1 MPSSAQNLALAKLIR
16 QAVIDDGVLAAED
29 FAVVIS
35 NRRKN
40 IVITTDIS
48 GRHTVRVRP
57 PIAPQRV
64 VDFVRNKAAELERN
78 AIKLAAMAPRHP
90 VKHLVDGEEFTWLGQ
105 TMRLHLTEQAGPA
118 RRVRHD
124 SGWQLVVSAAD
135 VRDRGAGVLTDWY
148 CREGLAWVERNAPSW
163 WRRIAPGSRAQPGL
177 DVRDLGKVR
186 AGVFNGRADQVAF
199 HWPLFQLPAALCEYV
214 LVHELA
220 HATRPPGKPH
230 GPEFWACVKRVMP
243 DGRRR
248 QRLMRQAWLDI
259 WTGAT
264 R

>member
-1 MPSSAQNLALAKLIR
+1 MPSSAQDRALEELIR
-16 QAVIDDGVLAAED
+16 QALVDDGVLAAGD
-29 FAVVIS
+29 FGVVIS
-35 NRRKN
+35 QRRQP

-78 AIKLAAMAPRHP
+78 AIKLATMAPRHP
-90 VKHLVDGEEFTWLGQ
+90 VKQLVDGEEFTWLGQ
-105 TMRLHLTEQAGPA
+105 SMRLHLTEQEGPA

-124 SGWQLVVSAAD
+124 DGWQLVVSAAD
-135 VRDRGAGVLTDWY
+135 VRARGADVLTDWY
-148 CREGLAWVERNAPSW
+148 CQEGLAWMERNAPSW
-163 WRRIAPGSRAQPGL
+163 WRRIAPGRRAQPGL
-177 DVRDLGKVR
+177 DVRDLGKIR
-186 AGVFNGRADQVAF
+186 AGVFDELADQASF

-220 HATRPPGKPH
+220 HATRPLGKPH
-230 GPEFWACVKRVMP
+230 GPEFWARVKRVMP

>member
-1 MPSSAQNLALAKLIR
+1 MPSSAQDRDLAELIR
-16 QAVIDDGVLAAED
+16 QALIDDGVLAAED
-29 FAVVIS
+29 FDVVIS
-35 NRRKN
+35 KRRESL
-40 IVITTDIS
+40 VITTDIS

-64 VDFVRNKAAELERN
+64 VGFVQAKAAELERN
-78 AIKLAAMAPRHP
+78 AIRLAKMAPRHP
-90 VKHLVDGEEFTWLGQ
+90 VKQLAAGEEFTWLGQ
-105 TMRLHLTEQAGPA
+105 TMRLHLTEEEGPV
-118 RRVRHD
+118 RRVRHED
-124 SGWQLVVSAAD
+124 GWLLVVSAAD
-135 VRDRGAGVLTDWY
+135 VRDRGADVLTDWY
-148 CREGLAWVERNAPSW
+148 CQEGLAWVERRTPSW
-163 WRRIAPGSRAQPGL
+163 WHRIAPGSRAQPGL

-186 AGVFNGRADQVAF
+186 VGMFDELADQVAF

-220 HATRPPGKPH
+220 HATRPPGTSH
-230 GPEFWACVKRVMP
+230 GPEFWARVKHVMP

-264 R
+264 G